1 MSACNRF
8 SESIIHMACRRATY
22 PIVEYILL
30 HGGDCTMVDDY
41 GRTPLHDAC
50 WRANP
55 GFDIVTLLLDKNT
68 DLLLTMDVRGATPLK
83 YVHEE
88 HWLQWCAYLFHQ
100 KDKYWAPRGDAETNL
115 RNVRTYCDGLL

>member
-1 MSACNRF
+1 
-8 SESIIHMACRRATY
+8 MACRRATY